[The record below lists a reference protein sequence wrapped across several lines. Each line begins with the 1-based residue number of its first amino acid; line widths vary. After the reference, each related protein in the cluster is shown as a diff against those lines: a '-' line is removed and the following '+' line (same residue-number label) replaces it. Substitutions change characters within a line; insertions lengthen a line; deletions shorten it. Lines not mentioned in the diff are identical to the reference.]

1 MIMENYVTNDTVDT
15 IRSLLESPDTAALLA
30 ERNFELARKFFSF
43 NLLEQR
49 LRQVLMNF
57 GQL

>member
-1 MIMENYVTNDTVDT
+1 MDNYVSPDTVDAVRT
-15 IRSLLESPDTAALLA
+15 LLDYPRATEVMAD
-30 ERNFELARKFFSF
+30 RNFALGRKFFSF
-43 NLLEQR
+43 ELLEQR

>member
-1 MIMENYVTNDTVDT
+1 MVEVITARNY
-15 IRSLLESPDTAALLA
+15 
-30 ERNFELARKFFSF
+30 ELGRRFFSF

>member
-1 MIMENYVTNDTVDT
+1 MDTYITPETVETVEAILD
-15 IRSLLESPDTAALLA
+15 SPEGVEVMTAK
-30 ERNFELARKFFSF
+30 NFELGKRFFSF
-43 NLLEQR
+43 KLLEQR

>member
-1 MIMENYVTNDTVDT
+1 MENYVTPETIETVEAIIGSDG
-15 IRSLLESPDTAALLA
+15 AAEVMA
-30 ERNFELARKFFSF
+30 AKNYELGRRYFSF
-43 NLLEQR
+43 DLLEQR

>member
-1 MIMENYVTNDTVDT
+1 VMTAKNY
-15 IRSLLESPDTAALLA
+15 
-30 ERNFELARKFFSF
+30 ELGKRFFSF
-43 NLLEQR
+43 RLLEQR